1 MRYLIAAILL
11 ALSAPVA
18 AQHYYQPDQPG
29 HGLTVQAV
37 GSGYVAQ
44 WYVHDGDRQR
54 WVSSDV
60 CEYGEPCPVYAV
72 DANGF
77 PAVGAK
83 LVEAGH
89 ITLDR
94 DGDGLL
100 LTYDLFIEQEDCADL
115 MVGPL
120 PPECRDADGNRLWDA
135 VIQPGLDQSGSVELE
150 LLVD

>member
-1 MRYLIAAILL
+1 MRHIIALATILL
-11 ALSAPVA
+11 CATAYS
-18 AQHYYQPDQPG
+18 QHFYDPDQPG

-44 WYVHDGDRQR
+44 WYAHDGDRQR
-54 WVSSDV
+54 WVASDV
-60 CEYGEPCPVYAV
+60 CDYGDGCPVYAV

-89 ITLDR
+89 IILDR

-100 LTYDLFIEQEDCADL
+100 LTYGLHIEQEDCSDP

-120 PPECRDADGNRLWDA
+120 PAECRDADGNRIWDA
-135 VIQPGLDQSGSVELE
+135 VIHPGLDESGAVYLE
-150 LLVD
+150 RLVD